1 MLEVP
6 AVNVQV
12 LVLLTAILTFV
23 STLAGG
29 FVALRAT
36 THVGMI
42 IALGAGVRIGAA
54 FFDLAPESAREL
66 GSLDSAMLW
75 AGVGFLAFYIL
86 ERLTLLHVGHEH
98 GQVLDRHEHVG
109 ILGAGGMSVHSF
121 LDGVAIGAAFHAGA
135 EIGLVVALVVVLHD
149 FSDGIG
155 TVSVLVANAS
165 SRRTAIRWLVV
176 DAAAPMLGALVTFA
190 LTFDSGVL
198 GALLGIF
205 VGFFLYVGGAEL
217 LPEAHRKERSGW
229 VMIAT
234 VFGAVFIYAATKLVQ
249 I

>member
-1 MLEVP
+1 MTIALLVP
-6 AVNVQV
+6 IVA
-12 LVLLTAILTFV
+12 LSTFA
-23 STLAGG
+23 STLLGG

-66 GSLDSAMLW
+66 GSLDAAMLW
-75 AGVGFLAFYIL
+75 AGIGFLAFYIL

-109 ILGAGGMSVHSF
+109 VLGAGGMSVHSF
-121 LDGVAIGAAFHAGA
+121 LDGVAIGAAFHAGI
-135 EIGLVVALVVVLHD
+135 EIGVLVAVVVVLHD

-155 TVSVLVANAS
+155 TVSVLLANSAS
-165 SRRTAIRWLVV
+165 RATAIRWLFV
-176 DAAAPMLGALVTFA
+176 DAAAPLLGALVTFA
-190 LTFDSGVL
+190 LVIEGPVL

-217 LPEAHRKERSGW
+217 LPEAHRKERSNW

-234 VFGAVFIYAATKLVQ
+234 VLGAVFIYAATRMVQ

>member
-1 MLEVP
+1 
-6 AVNVQV
+6 
-12 LVLLTAILTFV
+12 
-23 STLAGG
+23 
-29 FVALRAT
+29 
-36 THVGMI
+36 
-42 IALGAGVRIGAA
+42 
-54 FFDLAPESAREL
+54 
-66 GSLDSAMLW
+66 MLW
-75 AGVGFLAFYIL
+75 AGVGFLAFYML

-135 EIGLVVALVVVLHD
+135 EIGLLVALVVVLHD

-155 TVSVLVANAS
+155 TVSVLLANAA
-165 SRRTAIRWLVV
+165 SRRTAIRWLFV
-176 DAAAPMLGALVTFA
+176 DAAAPMLGALATFA
-190 LTFDSGVL
+190 LTLDSSVL
-198 GALLGIF
+198 GAILGIF

-217 LPEAHRKERSGW
+217 LPEAHRKERSDW

-234 VFGAVFIYAATKLVQ
+234 VVGAVFIYVATRVVQ

>member
-1 MLEVP
+1 MNL
-6 AVNVQV
+6 
-12 LVLLTAILTFV
+12 LVVLTAVVTFI

-36 THVGMI
+36 THVGLI

-75 AGVGFLAFYIL
+75 AGVGFLAFYML

-135 EIGLVVALVVVLHD
+135 EIGLLVALVVVLHD

-155 TVSVLVANAS
+155 TVSVLVANSAS
-165 SRRTAIRWLVV
+165 RQTAIRWLLV
-176 DAAAPMLGALVTFA
+176 DAAAPMLGALATFA
-190 LTFDSGVL
+190 LTLDSSVL

-217 LPEAHRKERSGW
+217 LPEAHRKERSDW

-234 VFGAVFIYAATKLVQ
+234 VAGAVFIYAATRLVQ